1 MKLLI
6 ISAGPGLAEIRA
18 NHGHATDWITNL
30 IPSDIEVNIV
40 NIYENHDF
48 DESYYDAW
56 IITGSAYSVI
66 DNTQWI
72 LNLKNKIKYA
82 SENSIYILGICFG
95 HQIVSSALG
104 GNVIKNPKG
113 WELGSYKLTLNNNG
127 LSSKLFNDVDPDDIF
142 YFSHEDVVSKLP
154 SSATELASNDMGL
167 QSFSIND
174 RVYGVQFHPEFTFDI
189 MEQYVNI
196 RYQKGIISKLNPV
209 IESKTSHKVV
219 SNYIEICKKGVV

>member
-1 MKLLI
+1 MKILI

-18 NHGHATDWITNL
+18 NHGHATDWITSL
-30 IPSDIEVNIV
+30 IPSYIEVNIV
-40 NIYENHDF
+40 NIYENQDF

-66 DNTQWI
+66 DNTQLI
-72 LNLKNKIKYA
+72 INLKDKIKYA

-127 LSSKLFNDVDPDDIF
+127 LSSRLFNDVDPDDIF

-174 RVYGVQFHPEFTFDI
+174 RIYGVQFHPEFTFDI

-196 RYQKGIISKLNPV
+196 RYQKGVISKLNPV

>member
-18 NHGHATDWITNL
+18 NYGHATDWITSL
-30 IPSDIEVNIV
+30 LSSDIEVDIV
-40 NIYENHDF
+40 NIYENNDF
-48 DESYYDAW
+48 DDSYYDAW
-56 IITGSAYSVI
+56 IITGSAYSVT

-72 LNLKNKIKYA
+72 INLKNKIKYA
-82 SENSIYILGICFG
+82 SENSIYLLGICFG
-95 HQIVSSALG
+95 HQIISSALG

-113 WELGSYKLTLNNNG
+113 WELGSYKLTLNNKG
-127 LSSKLFNDVDPDDIF
+127 LASSLFNNVNPDDNF

-154 SSATELASNDMGL
+154 PNATELACNDMGL
-167 QSFSIND
+167 QSFSVND
-174 RVYGVQFHPEFTFDI
+174 RIFGVQFHPEFTYDI
-189 MEQYVNI
+189 MNQYVNI
-196 RYQKGIISKLNPV
+196 RYQKGVIPKLNPV